1 MKELDRIGV
10 LMLEYPKDYDNDDK
24 ILHILNQSA
33 DSTDDELKR
42 IMIGFPL
49 PIHLNDTNKNKVT
62 EQLHGSTKAAGK
74 RRLAYL
80 KRTLK
85 KVKRTP
91 DAVIEIEEMPTLE
104 SSTKR
109 GLNPSLLD
117 GMVYSEE
124 YKQYSVKNQ
133 HESSAIADD
142 NSGDHDAKKALD
154 QLEAFFCTKQ
164 KYNVKDKQTFCLPK
178 QAAFAGSRNARSS
191 TYSFLPKEICDLVP
205 KSLQDMLAL
214 KISQDDESAK
224 GEEDAVSTG
233 GRRKLYKHQA
243 DAIKAIF
250 NGHHALI
257 CTGTG
262 SGKSLCYLIPVLSDL
277 INSRIDNNDRFSI
290 ETSQTDST
298 AIIIFPTKAL
308 AQDQVTKLKDLIL
321 NFPEPNERIRLGILD
336 GDTPHSQRIE
346 IAEKCNLIMTNPDTL
361 HAAILPGWKTLYKNL
376 LARLHFVVVDEL
388 HTYEGAF
395 GSHVSLVI
403 SRLLRVARLS
413 NLLSTDISDRKIQ
426 FIGCSA
432 TIGHPEDHFRLLCP
446 ISKDD
451 QVTVLS
457 PEQDTSPC
465 AAKYYFVWN
474 PPMVDHNGNEI
485 GVSASMINHR
495 QSSSQKKT
503 ITKHKKHG
511 KKSDKDFKDRMRKLQ
526 NITDN
531 ITEERED
538 NFFIKRR
545 HPADETARL
554 LAHAIQSGIRC
565 IAFCKTRMLAEWVYE
580 KSVAFLK
587 IFECNDYQSKV
598 EIYRGGYSASVRRNI
613 EKRLFHNELL
623 GVVGTSALE
632 LGIDIG
638 GIDLTLHCGYP
649 GSLASLLQQA
659 GRAGRGASH
668 SQPSFAIMVCFNS
681 PCEQHIWKYPKR
693 LMGRGL
699 LSPPCIP
706 LNQGLVEGHL
716 LCAADEFPLCGSA
729 SIECPL
735 LGKDEKDEFVNKTIP
750 DCDLFGGKI
759 LYEESI
765 ENLFDRGLIRKEMI
779 QENLSMPM
787 YSKHP
792 VSSIFP
798 LVNSVLSY

>member
-1 MKELDRIGV
+1 MRELDRLGV

-24 ILHILNQSA
+24 ILHILNQST
-33 DSTDDELKR
+33 DSTDDEIKR

-49 PIHLNDTNKNKVT
+49 QIHLNDTKKTKLT

-85 KVKRTP
+85 KVMQTS
-91 DAVIEIEEMPTLE
+91 DAVKDIEEMSTSV

-109 GLNPSLLD
+109 GLNPSLFD

-133 HESSAIADD
+133 QESSAIADD
-142 NSGDHDAKKALD
+142 SSCDHDEKKALD
-154 QLEAFFCTKQ
+154 QLETFLSTKQ
-164 KYNVKDKQTFCLPK
+164 KHNVKNKQTFCLPK

-191 TYSFLPKEICDLVP
+191 TYSFLPKEICKLVP
-205 KSLQDMLAL
+205 KPLQDMLAL

-224 GEEDAVSTG
+224 DEAVVSTD

-243 DAIKAIF
+243 DAINAVF
-250 NGHHALI
+250 NGHHTLI

-277 INSRIDNNDRFSI
+277 MNSRTEDNDRFSI
-290 ETSQTDST
+290 ETRQANST

-376 LARLHFVVVDEL
+376 LARLHYVVIDEL

-403 SRLLRVARLS
+403 SRLLRVARIS
-413 NLLSTDISDRKIQ
+413 NLVATDISDRKIQ

-474 PPMVDHNGNEI
+474 PPMVDHNGNVI
-485 GVSASMINHR
+485 GVSASMFNHH
-495 QSSSQKKT
+495 QSSSQKKK
-503 ITKHKKHG
+503 ISKHKKHG
-511 KKSDKDFKDRMRKLQ
+511 KKSDKDFKDRMGNLQ
-526 NITDN
+526 KISDN
-531 ITEERED
+531 ITEETED
-538 NFFIKRR
+538 NFLIKRR
-545 HPADETARL
+545 HPADETAHL

-580 KSVAFLK
+580 KCVAFLK
-587 IFECNDYQSKV
+587 IFECNDHESKV
-598 EIYRGGYSASVRRNI
+598 EIYRGGYSASVRRDI

-659 GRAGRGASH
+659 GRAGRGANH
-668 SQPSFAIMVCFNS
+668 TQPSFAIMVCFNS
-681 PCEQHIWKYPKR
+681 PCEQHIWRYPKR

-729 SIECPL
+729 PIEYSL
-735 LGKDEKDEFVNKTIP
+735 LGIDEKDKSVNKAIP

-765 ENLFDRGLIRKEMI
+765 ENLIDRGLIRKEKI
-779 QENLSMPM
+779 QENSSIPM

-792 VSSIFP
+792 VSSMFP